1 MDMNTVNIIGRLTRD
16 PEIKTSQSGNAICN
30 LSIAVNGYKKED
42 VSFFDV
48 VIFGKAAENVGKYLK
63 KGSQAGITGHLSQSR
78 FQRKDGSKGS
88 AVNIIASS
96 VQFIGGKSGGD
107 QYERKE
113 PVGASE
119 EEVFSQM
126 GDDFE
131 SGAFDNEVPF

>member
-16 PEIKTSQSGNAICN
+16 PELKTAQSGNAICN

-96 VQFIGGKSGGD
+96 VQFIGGKSGV
-107 QYERKE
+107 ERKE
-113 PVGASE
+113 PGGASE

-131 SGAFDNEVPF
+131 SGAFDNGVPF